1 MSEIKSG
8 NSYRFLSYSDG
19 KYLNILTSTTPAN
32 NKNVT
37 TYSLNSSDMCQVW
50 KCVSHSNGSVSGMLM
65 KSERDNTFSLDRYRG
80 SSNYNNADVYATA
93 TTTAD
98 LKDQLVTF
106 VSATQGY
113 YRIKLAYAD
122 LYLTVTSTNTTGG
135 HDVRWKALTGD
146 TDQLWLPQLYYD
158 ASPIPSAPNN
168 ILNKTF
174 AIQAKD
180 TGFNLNI
187 HGVETVANERNVN
200 IYSTDDVQAQRWI
213 VKQTSAGPKLFTK
226 LNEDFALNIR
236 TTDNERTMYTAQGND
251 KDSVLEFISAGESM
265 CYKIRAYNHDKY
277 LSISGDVKS
286 GADVIWS
293 SSDKATV
300 WKFVDENTAFP
311 PFDPIPS
318 EILNKEFYLM
328 ADNSE
333 CYLNVHGTESVAVGR
348 NVNVYTKEKC
358 NAQTWIAKYC
368 NGKPRLFTKL
378 NNAFALNIFGKT
390 NSNCTMYTA
399 NGNERD
405 SVLDFK
411 KVDTL
416 KYKIK
421 MHYHDKY
428 LTVDGEATKGTNVIW
443 TDDYDKATVWTFKE
457 EDDVFIPA
465 PGAPAELIGNEFFL
479 RAGNS
484 QYYLNVHGSDT
495 VVNTRNVNVFS
506 LENCQSQKWVVKGSS
521 RNPKL
526 YTAIDTT
533 FALNIY
539 NDNCTMYKAD
549 GNDLDSILEFM
560 PITSMNYRIK
570 MFHHNKYLAV
580 SSTPSTGANVIWT
593 SDIAKATVWR
603 FMKESDLDFPTSG
616 ISDNFTPDSSLV
628 TSVIPAHTNNF
639 TVDRSANGAHIS
651 EICIHHAAGNISVKT
666 LGALWQNPNRAGSS
680 HYGVSGT
687 NIGQYVKESNIAWTN
702 GHWPSNKRSVTI
714 ETSNSSGAPDWLV
727 SDTTLDTLIR
737 LVADIA
743 RRNNLGKLVV
753 GKNLTYHSMYAN
765 TLCPGPYLLSKLSEI
780 AIKANRINNNITPR
794 ATNLTDGTYY
804 INDYGTNKYI
814 NIDSVSNS
822 IPTLNM
828 DIAGDKSGQ
837 RWKIV
842 TDNTGTKL
850 ISEYKNMIL
859 SQNSDGVN
867 CIIDSSSTNT
877 KNLNVDIVPYI
888 SDNIPKEKFAH
899 YIKLKNENKYLSSD
913 GKNVKIVSGI
923 ANAHLWQIKTSE
935 NTIPEIIDNIK
946 TAFKAAILSIYNI
959 TIPIKPDSISTEWPF
974 EVSTDLFSIGGLKIY
989 TTYTLLNSF
998 QPIDGYLQ
1006 GISMDFNSDGNCSY
1020 TVSSDTW
1027 GVGNIVG
1034 NIDVSKIDEAYSAA
1048 MSIGTKFPGG
1058 KLYFKLNA
1066 LSNNTASLDM
1076 LYNVDLLP
1084 DNDKVSA
1091 DASFKVSY
1099 IIEIDTPELPKFE
1112 FSMSPELAINLS
1124 AVMVFIVLIFGAYY
1138 DVISIPLGILEIIST
1153 IFSENGF
1160 LSPLLS

>member
-1 MSEIKSG
+1 MSLVIGKTYYIK
-8 NSYRFLSYSDG
+8 NIKTG
-19 KYLNILTSTTPAN
+19 KYLNVFGNDTVANTRAVTVYDKEDVLAQKWTTKLSDNGALLLTKINEGYSINIYGNSCTMYAVAQNTQADSVVDFITVDASQ
-32 NKNVT
+32 NK
-37 TYSLNSSDMCQVW
+37 
-50 KCVSHSNGSVSGMLM
+50 
-65 KSERDNTFSLDRYRG
+65 
-80 SSNYNNADVYATA
+80 
-93 TTTAD
+93 
-98 LKDQLVTF
+98 
-106 VSATQGY
+106 
-113 YRIKLAYAD
+113 YRIKMIAHNK
-122 LYLTVTSTNTTGG
+122 YLSVDIDHKYTNT
-135 HDVRWKALTGD
+135 DKYNSVFAYWSD
-146 TDQLWLPQLYYD
+146 TADDYSLWQLIDPNSS
-158 ASPIPSAPNN
+158 ATVPSVPSN

-187 HGVETVANERNVN
+187 HGVETVANEQNVN
-200 IYSTDDVQAQRWI
+200 IYSTDDVKAQRWV
-213 VKQTSAGPKLFTK
+213 VKQTSAGPQIFTR
-226 LNEDFALNIR
+226 LDENFALNIR

-251 KDSVLEFISAGESM
+251 KDSVLEFISTGEAM
-265 CYKIRAYNHDKY
+265 CYKIKAYNYNKY
-277 LSISGDVKS
+277 LSVASTIKS
-286 GADVIWS
+286 GADVIWDS
-293 SSDKATV
+293 PDKATV
-300 WKFVDENTAFP
+300 WKFIDENTAFP

-333 CYLNVHGTESVAVGR
+333 CYLNIHGTESVAVGR

-358 NAQTWIAKYC
+358 NAQTWIARYC

-399 NGNERD
+399 NGNDRD

-428 LTVDGEATKGTNVIW
+428 LTVDGEATKGTNVVW

-580 SSTPSTGANVIWT
+580 SGTPSTGANVVWT
-593 SDIAKATVWR
+593 SDITKATVWC
-603 FMKESDLDFPTSG
+603 FMKESDLDFPTGG

-651 EICIHHAAGNISVKT
+651 EICIHHAAGNISIKT

-687 NIGQYVKESNIAWTN
+687 DIGQYVKESDIAWTN

-743 RRNNLGKLVV
+743 RRNNLGELVV

-780 AIKANRINNNITPR
+780 AIKANRINNSLTPR
-794 ATNLTDGTYY
+794 TTNLTDGTYY

-814 NIDSVSNS
+814 NIDSVSHS

-859 SQNSDGVN
+859 SIDSDGVN
-867 CIIDSSSTNT
+867 CTIDSNSTNT
-877 KNLNVDIVPYI
+877 TNLNVDIVPYV
-888 SDNIPKEKFAH
+888 SDDIPKEKFAY
-899 YIKLKNENKYLSSD
+899 YIKLKNENRYLSFD
-913 GKNVKIVSGI
+913 EKNIKIVSGI
-923 ANAHLWQIKTSE
+923 ANAHLWQFKTAE

-959 TIPIKPDSISTEWPF
+959 TIPIKPDSVNIDWPF
-974 EVSTDLFSIGGLKIY
+974 EVDGENFTTDFLTISTKY
-989 TTYTLLNSF
+989 TMSNSF
-998 QPIDGYLQ
+998 ESTEGYLK
-1006 GISMDFNSDGNCSY
+1006 GISMDFESDGNCSY
-1020 TVSSDTW
+1020 SISSDAW
-1027 GVGNIVG
+1027 GIANILA
-1034 NIDVSKIDEAYSAA
+1034 NSEVSKSETSYA
-1048 MSIGTKFPGG
+1048 MTTNIGTQFPGG
-1058 KLYFKLNA
+1058 TFYFKFTPFSGHLA
-1066 LSNNTASLDM
+1066 TVDI

-1084 DNDKVSA
+1084 YNDKFSA
-1091 DASFKVSY
+1091 KVSFKTSY
-1099 IIEIDTPELPKFE
+1099 TIDFKWPDLE
-1112 FSMSPELAINLS
+1112 FNLIPTNINISAIMLLI
-1124 AVMVFIVLIFGAYY
+1124 VFIVGLYMGFIPSATNIILATFTLIPQN
-1138 DVISIPLGILEIIST
+1138 D
-1153 IFSENGF
+1153 F
-1160 LSPLLS
+1160 LIKIN